1 MTRSP
6 SGRSGQATVLGG
18 VKVRHG
24 SSNSN
29 CDFSEEVLI
38 TRTVCKK
45 LVTGAKEI
53 MRCVLFFWCVG
64 CDDALHTGESV
75 ILSGQIYQ
83 THVWRVM
90 RCAVHEL
97 VSRASPADKTPD
109 QLAVNARFRFCRR
122 GALACAYKVTCA
134 TY

>member
-18 VKVRHG
+18 MKVRRG
-24 SSNSN
+24 SFNSN

-53 MRCVLFFWCVG
+53 FFWCVG
-64 CDDALHTGESV
+64 CDDARHTGESV
-75 ILSGQIYQ
+75 ILFG
-83 THVWRVM
+83 
-90 RCAVHEL
+90 
-97 VSRASPADKTPD
+97 
-109 QLAVNARFRFCRR
+109 
-122 GALACAYKVTCA
+122 
-134 TY
+134 